1 MTCSGAPAG
10 AISGAS
16 PLVLVG
22 SAAGWDIPID
32 SSQVCSRSA
41 SSTAATR
48 TRTDRSASAR
58 GVPRPDF
65 GRSLLAAV
73 PRRASPFPALRFGGP
88 GCFGARGSAG
98 PPTRP
103 ALGPL
108 ALAADGS
115 LPPPRAFC
123 SVFEPALAR
132 DGCVSEPSARDGSAF
147 GRARPP
153 FAELFATVVAFA
165 GVVCEALARLTL
177 GVRLVGSS
185 VAFRSVGVRVPELLR
200 RRVECGLAPD
210 VGAGRGDG
218 VTAGSAF
225 DVVASLALRR
235 FRTLGSAV
243 EASSAGGWGV
253 GRGPAITAGTASA
266 AG

>member
-1 MTCSGAPAG
+1 M
-10 AISGAS
+10 
-16 PLVLVG
+16 
-22 SAAGWDIPID
+22 PIA
-32 SSQVCSRSA
+32 SSQVWSRSA

-73 PRRASPFPALRFGGP
+73 TRRASPFPALRFDGP

-103 ALGPL
+103 ALRPL
-108 ALAADGS
+108 VLAADGS
-115 LPPPRAFC
+115 LPAPRAFC
-123 SVFEPALAR
+123 SVFEPAFAR
-132 DGCVSEPSARDGSAF
+132 DGCVSSPPFARDGSAF
-147 GRARPP
+147 GRARSP
-153 FAELFATVVAFA
+153 FAALFAMVVAFA
-165 GVVCEALARLTL
+165 GVVCEGLARLTL
-177 GVRLVGSS
+177 GVRLVRPS
-185 VAFRSVGVRVPELLR
+185 VAFPSVGVRVPELLR
-200 RRVECGLAPD
+200 PEVDSGLAPD

-218 VTAGSAF
+218 VRAGSAF
-225 DVVASLALRR
+225 DVGATLALGR
-235 FRTLGSAV
+235 FRALGSAV